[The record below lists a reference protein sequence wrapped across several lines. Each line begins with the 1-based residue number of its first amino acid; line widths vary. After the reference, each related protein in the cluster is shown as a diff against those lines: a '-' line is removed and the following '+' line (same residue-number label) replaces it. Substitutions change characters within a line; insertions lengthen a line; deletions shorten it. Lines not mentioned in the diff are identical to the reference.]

1 MERMKVCKKLITCF
15 TLLFFLLVLVSC
27 GEKEEEEKEK
37 LDFIIC
43 DEKQIPDELKEI
55 LEEKKENI
63 FKLTFATKDYL
74 YVVVGYGEQNRSNLD
89 ITVEEFCLG
98 KNAIYVKT
106 QLVGK
111 EEEDKEIITYPVIVL
126 KCPYMDLPVVFE

>member
-1 MERMKVCKKLITCF
+1 MKKLITCF
-15 TLLFFLLVLVSC
+15 TLLFFLFGLVSC
-27 GEKEEEEKEK
+27 GKEEEGEKEK
-37 LDFIIC
+37 LNFTIC

-55 LEEKKENI
+55 LEEKKDEV
-63 FKLTFATKDYL
+63 FKLTFSTKDFL

-89 ITVEEFCLG
+89 IIVEEFSLG

>member
-1 MERMKVCKKLITCF
+1 MKVCKKLITSF

-27 GEKEEEEKEK
+27 GTESEDEKEK
-37 LDFIIC
+37 LDFTIC
-43 DEKQIPDELKEI
+43 DEKQIPEELKAI
-55 LEEKKENI
+55 LEEKKENV

-74 YVVVGYGEQNRSNLD
+74 YIVIGYGEQNRSNLD
-89 ITVEEFCLG
+89 ITVEDFSLG

-106 QLVGK
+106 LLVGN
-111 EEEDKEIITYPVIVL
+111 EEEDKKIVTYPMIVL

>member
-37 LDFIIC
+37 LDFTIC

>member
-1 MERMKVCKKLITCF
+1 MKVWKKLITCF
-15 TLLFFLLVLVSC
+15 TLLFFLFVLVSC
-27 GEKEEEEKEK
+27 DKEEEGEKEK
-37 LDFIIC
+37 LDFTIC

-55 LEEKKENI
+55 LEEKKETV

-74 YVVVGYGEQNRSNLD
+74 YVAIGYGEQNRSNLD
-89 ITVEEFCLG
+89 IVVEDFSLG

-111 EEEDKEIITYPVIVL
+111 DEEDKEIVTYPIIVL